1 MVSGG
6 RNFGKAL
13 IHEKRAVGN
22 GLGVLIKEIQNI
34 TSPLSPS
41 KDRQRKEEKE
51 EEQGGGGGGG
61 RERGGGGLK

>member
-6 RNFGKAL
+6 GNFGKAL
-13 IHEKRAVGN
+13 IHEKRALGN
-22 GLGVLIKEIQNI
+22 GLSVLIKEIQKI

-51 EEQGGGGGGG
+51 EEQGGGGGG
-61 RERGGGGLK
+61 ERGGGGLK